1 MWSVAFFC
9 AQTERVMAKLTDNDK
24 VKDLMQKFSYLERE
38 RTNWENE
45 WQEIA
50 DFVNPRRAH
59 FQWNKEDRGKRT
71 GTKIYDGTAQG
82 ALQLLAD
89 GLLGYLVSPSSNWF
103 KLTFENQKI
112 ADLPGARVWLEEVEK
127 ILYWLFNHSNFY
139 EAISQ
144 IFMDGGSIGT
154 ATLYIEEDLNENG
167 IHFSARHPKEI
178 FAEENRYG
186 QIDTIYRK
194 YYMPARE
201 AIKAFGED
209 KFEVSFI
216 ERAKDEPYA
225 PVIVLHI
232 VTPREDRDFLKI
244 DQKNKPYASVYILEE
259 DRKLLREGGY
269 DTNPYVVWRWRTN
282 TDETYGRS
290 PAWDALSDILKA
302 QQISKTTMKKAHQS
316 VDPPMMYPSE
326 LTGQLQLDPGGRMP
340 YRDPS
345 RQIFPIN
352 SGSNFQIS
360 LEQEQSIQTAIKEHF
375 RVDFFLMLSNMVGQ
389 KLTAT
394 QVVEMQAEK
403 AAVLGAVLGRLTNE
417 LLDPTFDRV
426 FAIAQKAGWLPP
438 PPPALAKYAGSGLK
452 IDYIGPL
459 AQKQKQFINNQ
470 GLSQALGQ
478 VIPLAQYNPAIA
490 DLLNW
495 DEVGEHLL
503 RGSGAPEKVITTP
516 EERQAI
522 RTQRQQLQQAQMM
535 LQAGQA
541 QADIMNKTSKAPE
554 PGSPA
559 EKLTDGQEDN
569 P

>member
-1 MWSVAFFC
+1 
-9 AQTERVMAKLTDNDK
+9 MAKLTDDEK

-38 RTNWENE
+38 RQNWETE
-45 WQEIA
+45 WQEVA
-50 DFVNPRRAH
+50 DFVSPRRSN

-89 GLLGYLVSPSSNWF
+89 GLLGYLVSPSSDWF
-103 KLTFENQKI
+103 RLAFENSKI
-112 ADLPGARVWLEEVEK
+112 GDLPGARLWLQEVEK
-127 ILYWLFNHSNFY
+127 VLYWLFNHSNFY
-139 EAISQ
+139 ESISQ

-154 ATLYIEEDLNENG
+154 ATLYIEEDLNESG
-167 IHFSARHPKEI
+167 IHFSARHPKEVYV
-178 FAEENRYG
+178 EENRYG
-186 QIDTIYRK
+186 HIDTVYRR
-194 YYMPARE
+194 YYLPMRE
-201 AIKAFGED
+201 AIKAFGKD
-209 KFEVSFI
+209 KFDESFI
-216 ERAKDEPYA
+216 ERAEDEPYT
-225 PVIVLHI
+225 PVKVLHI
-232 VTPREDRDFLKI
+232 VVPREDRDFLKI
-244 DQKNKPYASVYILEE
+244 DQKNKAYASIYILEE

-269 DTNPYVVWRWRTN
+269 ETNPYVVWRWRTN
-282 TDETYGRS
+282 TDEIYGRS
-290 PAWDALSDILKA
+290 PAWDALSDVLKS
-302 QQISKTTMKKAHQS
+302 QQISKTMMKKAHQS
-316 VDPPMMYPSE
+316 VDPAMMYPAE

-340 YRDPS
+340 YRDPN
-345 RQIFPIN
+345 RQVVPVN
-352 SGSNFQIS
+352 YGSNYPIGRD
-360 LEQEQSIQTAIKEHF
+360 QEQAIQTAIKEHF
-375 RVDFFLMLSNMVGQ
+375 RVDFFLMLSSMIGQ
-389 KLTAT
+389 KMTAT

-438 PPPALAKYAGSGLK
+438 PPPALAKYSGSGLK

-478 VIPLAQYNPAIA
+478 LLPLAEFNPAIT

-495 DEVGEHLL
+495 DEVGGHIL
-503 RGSGAPEKVITTP
+503 RSTGAPEKVIATP

-522 RTQRQQLQQAQMM
+522 RTQRQQLQQAALQ

-541 QADIMNKTSKAPE
+541 QADIVNKTSKAPE

-559 EKLTDGQEDN
+559 EKLTAGQEE
-569 P
+569 

>member
-1 MWSVAFFC
+1 MDKAKGKH
-9 AQTERVMAKLTDNDK
+9 TEEDKL
-24 VKDLMQKFSYLERE
+24 KDLLSKFSYLEKE
-38 RTNWENE
+38 RKNWETE

-50 DFVNPRRAH
+50 DFVNPRRSN
-59 FQWNKEDRGKRT
+59 FNWNTEDRGKRT
-71 GTKIYDGTAQG
+71 GTKIYDGTAQN

-112 ADLPGARVWLEEVEK
+112 GDLPGARMWLQEVEK

-139 EAISQ
+139 ESISQ
-144 IFMDGGSIGT
+144 VFLDGGSIGT
-154 ATLYIEEDLNENG
+154 ATLYIEEDLNEDG

-178 FAEENRYG
+178 YVQENRYG

-201 AIKAFGED
+201 VIKAFGKD
-209 KFEVSFI
+209 KFDDSFL
-216 ERAKDEPYA
+216 ERAKNEPYT
-225 PVIVLHI
+225 PVVMLH
-232 VTPREDRDFLKI
+232 VVVPREDRDYLKI
-244 DQKNKPYASVYILEE
+244 DQKNKPYASIYIMEE

-290 PAWDALSDILKA
+290 PAWDALSDILKS
-302 QQISKTTMKKAHQS
+302 QQMGKTLMKKAHQS
-316 VDPPMMYPSE
+316 VDPPVMYPAE

-345 RQIFPIN
+345 RQVIPLN
-352 SGSNFQIS
+352 NGSNYPIGKD
-360 LEQEQSIQTAIKEHF
+360 QEHEIKLSIKEHF
-375 RVDFFLMLSNMVGQ
+375 RVDFFMMLSSMVGQ
-389 KLTAT
+389 KMTAT
-394 QVVEMQAEK
+394 QVVEMQSEK
-403 AAVLGAVLGRLTNE
+403 AAILGSVLGRLTNE

-438 PPPALAKYAGSGLK
+438 APPALMKYAGTELK

-478 VIPLAQYNPAIA
+478 VLPLAQFNQEIL
-490 DLLNW
+490 DLMNW
-495 DEVGEHLL
+495 DEVGEHIL
-503 RGSGAPEKVITTP
+503 RSTGAPETVIRSP
-516 EERQAI
+516 EERQQI
-522 RTQRQQLQQAQMM
+522 RGQRAQMQQAQMA
-535 LQAGQA
+535 LQAGAA

-554 PGSPA
+554 KGSGA
-559 EKLTDGQEDN
+559 AKMMEQQEEEAKKQQ
-569 P
+569 